1 MRRHLPLVLIAMLW
15 LGSVTGLSQAPRTRP
30 AGQPA
35 SSARLTFSETIAPII
50 YANCVTCH
58 RAGEAA
64 PFPLITYEDV
74 AKRGD
79 LIAEVTGSRYMPP
92 WHAAQGHGEFLGE
105 RRLTDAQIASINAW
119 VGNGMPR
126 GEVAKMPK
134 LPAFPTDGWRLGTPD
149 LILEMPAS
157 FDLPASG
164 PDVFRNF
171 VIPTKLA
178 ENKWVRAVEFR
189 PSARK
194 VVHHALFA
202 QVPGGSLAAR
212 DGADGR
218 PGFGGMSSVGVGG
231 DRGGGSG
238 LGGWAVGAQPRFL
251 PDGVALPLPKGAD
264 FLLQLHFHLTGKP
277 ESEKSLVGIYFADKA
292 PEKNLFSIELP
303 ALFGIGAGINIPP
316 GEKQF
321 VIKDSWV
328 LPGDITVFSATAHA
342 HYLAKD
348 MKADATLPDGSTKP
362 LIWIN
367 DWDFNW
373 QDTYTYKT
381 PFTLPKGTR
390 IDVTLT
396 YDNSADNPRNP
407 ISPPKRALWGEQSFD
422 EMGMVGFGFEV
433 LNQADVPAF
442 RETIGLRNKTAIQ
455 AGGKDGT
462 VGRFLRHQQ
471 RLNAGLQ
478 QLTIFDRRGTVV
490 GRVGEPGSYLQAAF
504 SPDAKRLA
512 VIKRDLD
519 SDGQDVWTFDVETG
533 KGRAITSDPDLDS
546 APVWSP
552 DGRSIAYVSVR
563 DTQPGI
569 YRKAA
574 DGSGQEERLYSH
586 SSGQQIVLTDWSPDG
601 RFLCFWN
608 VDTMWLLPLEGSGDR
623 KAIQLPSDEFHGR
636 GGRFSPDGSLLAFN
650 SNRSG
655 RFEIYVKPIGSLI
668 GKGGNAPSAATPAVV
683 QVSQDGGIGGIVWRK
698 DGRELFYLAFPAQGV
713 MAVDVATAP
722 TFAAK
727 TRQRLFD
734 LTNGVGAPAQ
744 LSTVISPDGERF
756 VFAVNLPARA
766 PK

>member
-1 MRRHLPLVLIAMLW
+1 MRRHVPLVLIAMLW
-15 LGSVTGLSQAPRTRP
+15 LGSVTGLSQAPRTRTAAP
-30 AGQPA
+30 SA
-35 SSARLTFSETIAPII
+35 SAARVTFSETIAPIV
-50 YANCVTCH
+50 YANCVSCH

-74 AKRGD
+74 AKRAD
-79 LIAEVTGSRYMPP
+79 LVAEVTGSRYMPP
-92 WHAAQGHGEFLGE
+92 WHAAPGHGEFVGE

-119 VGNGMPR
+119 ASSGMPR
-126 GEVAKMPK
+126 GDASKMPK
-134 LPAFPTDGWRLGTPD
+134 LPPFPADGWRLGTPD

-157 FDLPASG
+157 FALPASG

-171 VIPTKLA
+171 VIPTKLT
-178 ENKWVRAVEFR
+178 EDKWVRAVEFR

-202 QVPGGSLAAR
+202 QVPGGSLASR

-231 DRGGGSG
+231 DRNGSG

-251 PDGVALPLPKGAD
+251 PEGVALPLPKGAD
-264 FLLQLHFHLTGKP
+264 FLLQLHFHLTGKA
-277 ESEKSLVGIYFADKA
+277 ETEKSLVGIYFADKA

-316 GEKQF
+316 GEKKF

-328 LPGDITVFSATAHA
+328 VPGDISVFSATAHA
-342 HYLAKD
+342 HYLAKE
-348 MKADATLPDGSTKP
+348 MKADATLPDGSIKP

-373 QDTYTYKT
+373 QDSYTYKT
-381 PFTLPKGTR
+381 PVALPKGTR
-390 IDVTLT
+390 IDATVT

-433 LNQADVPAF
+433 LSKADVPAF
-442 RETIGLRNKTAIQ
+442 RESIFARTKVAIQ

-471 RLNAGLQ
+471 RMTAGLQ
-478 QLTIFDRRGTVV
+478 QLTIFDRSGAVV
-490 GRVGEPGSYLQAAF
+490 SRVGEPGSYVQASF
-504 SPDAKRLA
+504 SPDAKKLA

-519 SDGQDVWTFDVETG
+519 GDGQDVWTFDVETG
-533 KGRAITSDPDLDS
+533 KGRAITSDQEVDS

-552 DGRSIAYVSVR
+552 DGRSIAYVSIR
-563 DTQPGI
+563 DNRHGI

-574 DGSGQEERLYSH
+574 DGSGQEERLYLH
-586 SSGQQIVLTDWSPDG
+586 PNPQQIVLTDWSPNG

-608 VDTMWLLPLEGSGDR
+608 VDTMYLLPLDGSGDR
-623 KAIQLPSDEFHGR
+623 QAIQLPSDEFNGR

-655 RFEIYVKPIGSLI
+655 RFEIYVKSIAAFVGGSASTPQ
-668 GKGGNAPSAATPAVV
+668 APPTV

-698 DGRELFYLAFPAQGV
+698 DSRELFYLAFPKQGV
-713 MAVDVATAP
+713 MAADVAATPAFETRAP
-722 TFAAK
+722 
-727 TRQRLFD
+727 QRLFE

-744 LSTVISPDGERF
+744 LSTVISPDGQRF
-756 VFAVNLPARA
+756 IFAVNLPARPA
-766 PK
+766 R